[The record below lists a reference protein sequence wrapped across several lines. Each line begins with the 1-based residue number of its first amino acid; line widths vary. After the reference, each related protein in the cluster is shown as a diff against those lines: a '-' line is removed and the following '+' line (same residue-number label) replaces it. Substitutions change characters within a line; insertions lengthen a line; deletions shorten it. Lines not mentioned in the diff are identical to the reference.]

1 MNECEILCN
10 QQLKEDTRQY
20 LKMNI
25 QQKINVILRKDKTKQ
40 DLAQYHHV
48 RVYSPLQSTLI
59 EAINNNPLTSFSGLS
74 TQLVA
79 NIYRLSLQ

>member
-1 MNECEILCN
+1 MNECEIVCN

-40 DLAQYHHV
+40 DLAQYHHGSL
-48 RVYSPLQSTLI
+48 YSPVQSTLVH
-59 EAINNNPLTSFSGLS
+59 AINNNQLTSFP
-74 TQLVA
+74 
-79 NIYRLSLQ
+79 